1 MASTIA
7 IGAGV
12 AVAAFLVRVPFQ
24 PATQLSQS
32 RLDWT
37 GLMFFFRA
45 VLVSLPGVAHAAAL
59 VPSGKPSTKAGSNR
73 A

>member
-12 AVAAFLVRVPFQ
+12 AVAAFLVRFPFQ
-24 PATQLSQS
+24 LAILQLPQS

-37 GLMFFFRA
+37 RLMNSRA
-45 VLVSLPGVAHAAAL
+45 VLVSLPGAAHAAAWA
-59 VPSGKPSTKAGSNR
+59 PSVKPSTRADSNR